1 VLDLLEIAHLP
12 IRQSLELSI
21 GRYDVAA
28 ACRGLGS
35 PYLLLSLAILLCMA
49 TRCSLVVGLLTLVS
63 VPLWGWGGGVLL
75 VVSSV
80 WLAEQQQVI
89 LWPGSRL
96 WIAQGIILVANLSAI
111 LLCKRGWLKLLAP
124 FTAYS
129 AGVGAIHRFFNR
141 IALWPEPDPLR
152 SRRGRSASKP
162 AVQASDRG
170 PWPGSRIAAVC
181 MSTAGVLYL
190 AAGSLS
196 LWQLFG
202 SAGQSPSFFT
212 MLTHPRA
219 SSAAVEKLWSRESL
233 PDELQE
239 MQLVDFQISPMLGAA
254 HGQLVSAVWTYQNAQ
269 QTIHLNALAPS
280 RGPLPLAQSRR
291 LDGAQLIDEPARLH
305 VSAEADGLAAGWI
318 EEMTLHDPLV
328 GGSYVAGTWWSLD
341 GLPRAADASTPTAF
355 PASETHSGPAS
366 LGYRPTTANLVLQLD
381 GDTADDPQQRQVLWQ
396 MLLQATRHLQGP

>member
-1 VLDLLEIAHLP
+1 
-12 IRQSLELSI
+12 
-21 GRYDVAA
+21 
-28 ACRGLGS
+28 
-35 PYLLLSLAILLCMA
+35 
-49 TRCSLVVGLLTLVS
+49 
-63 VPLWGWGGGVLL
+63 
-75 VVSSV
+75 
-80 WLAEQQQVI
+80 
-89 LWPGSRL
+89 
-96 WIAQGIILVANLSAI
+96 
-111 LLCKRGWLKLLAP
+111 
-124 FTAYS
+124 
-129 AGVGAIHRFFNR
+129 
-141 IALWPEPDPLR
+141 
-152 SRRGRSASKP
+152 
-162 AVQASDRG
+162 
-170 PWPGSRIAAVC
+170 
-181 MSTAGVLYL
+181 
-190 AAGSLS
+190 
-196 LWQLFG
+196 
-202 SAGQSPSFFT
+202 
-212 MLTHPRA
+212 
-219 SSAAVEKLWSRESL
+219 
-233 PDELQE
+233 